1 MPNESKVLIWD
12 IPTRVFHWLFATS
25 FAVAWLT
32 HESSRL
38 LDVHVFAGCDAKD
51 AAELAGRDV
60 AAWEQF
66 WLELLR
72 EYEHICDELLDAA

>member
-1 MPNESKVLIWD
+1 MGGEGSITSIDDL
-12 IPTRVFHWLFATS
+12 RVRKSTLEQRLEDGFA
-25 FAVAWLT
+25 
-32 HESSRL
+32 RI
-38 LDVHVFAGCDAKD
+38 G